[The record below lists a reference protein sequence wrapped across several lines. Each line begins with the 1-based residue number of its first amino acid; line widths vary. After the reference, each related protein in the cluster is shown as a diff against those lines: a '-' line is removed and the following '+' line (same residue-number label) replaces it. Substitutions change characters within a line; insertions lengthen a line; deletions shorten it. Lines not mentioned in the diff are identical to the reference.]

1 MFNKIR
7 YLLLQVRNADD
18 PMRAQEIGCFARS
31 LNCEVDQILPIDLLQ
46 RVPTRGELDEHHIIL
61 IGGSGHYGAVEAA
74 PWLDRTC
81 DFLRELHER
90 ALPTF
95 ASCWGFQAIS
105 LAMKGQVVKDPGR
118 AELGTHELRLSEDG
132 KRDPLFGPLGEVF
145 HGQMGHEDRVL
156 KLPEDA
162 ILLASSQTNQYQAY
176 RFSGK
181 PIYCTQFHPELD
193 RKHLLERLKI
203 YPNYVKQIS
212 GLTLDE
218 LAKSCF
224 DTPGTQELLPRFVK
238 IVLQ

>member
-1 MFNKIR
+1 
-7 YLLLQVRNADD
+7 
-18 PMRAQEIGCFARS
+18 MRSQEIGCFARS
-31 LNCEVDQILPIDLLQ
+31 INCSVDQILPVDLLQ
-46 RVPTRGELDEHHIIL
+46 GIPTRRELDQHPVIL
-61 IGGSGHYGAVEAA
+61 IGGSGHYGAVESA

-81 DFLRELHER
+81 EFLRELHER

-95 ASCWGFQAIS
+95 ASCWGFQAMS
-105 LAMKGQVVKDPGR
+105 RAMGGQVIEDPAC
-118 AELGTHELRLSEDG
+118 AELGTHELQLSEDG

-162 ILLASSQTNQYQAY
+162 ILLASSQSIQYQAY

-193 RKHLLERLKI
+193 QKHLLERLKV
-203 YPNYVKQIS
+203 YPDYVKKIS

-224 DTPGTQELLPRFVK
+224 DTPRTQDLLPRFVK
-238 IVLQ
+238 MVLE